1 MFESRYYV
9 RLEEK
14 QKNKKLFDLLDTL
27 EFNQVAAGVLVFEL
41 FRAGVGILTY
51 AGFLK

>member
-1 MFESRYYV
+1 MCESRYYV

-27 EFNQVAAGVLVFEL
+27 EFNQVGAEKCRFSISV
-41 FRAGVGILTY
+41 
-51 AGFLK
+51 